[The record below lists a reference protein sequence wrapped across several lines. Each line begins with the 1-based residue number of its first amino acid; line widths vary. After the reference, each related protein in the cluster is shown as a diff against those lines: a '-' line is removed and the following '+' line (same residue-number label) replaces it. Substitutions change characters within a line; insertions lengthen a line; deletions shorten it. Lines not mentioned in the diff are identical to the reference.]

1 MKQFLLK
8 LWHDEEGAET
18 AEWLV
23 IAAVLVVIATG
34 VYQGDGLEA
43 TLEGLVGYI
52 AEEVPGD
59 GAVAD
64 PAIP

>member
-23 IAAVLVVIATG
+23 IVAMLVAIGIVVYDTG
-34 VYQGDGLEA
+34 DPSLQT
-43 TLEGLVGYI
+43 TLSGLVTSI
-52 AEEVPGD
+52 S
-59 GAVAD
+59 GAVG
-64 PAIP
+64 PL

>member
-23 IAAVLVVIATG
+23 IVALLVLVGTT
-34 VYQGDGLEA
+34 VYGDPGLEG
-43 TLEGLVGYI
+43 TLNNLVTYVGTI
-52 AEEVPGD
+52 VPTG
-59 GAVAD
+59 
-64 PAIP
+64 P